1 LTSRKRFGTCVI
13 APKTNLERIRNSP
26 NACKVL
32 GVQWPRMLNRLY
44 CTRDAIIGTNADPL
58 DVVETSGLLIDSCAS
73 CVTSVRSVVSTV
85 RHRSTNFDT
94 GAKVTRIWHPVAPVT
109 SGKRHQRSS
118 QREVTRSGWR
128 WLVPSQNV
136 LSLVPQS
143 TVCTCNR
150 RCYGIFR
157 GSPLAGRFL
166 SEESPGRQCYCEGI
180 SECCQ
185 THRQALSGE
194 IAKLSRF
201 GDAVDSLLG
210 C

>member
-32 GVQWPRMLNRLY
+32 GVHWPRMLNRLY

-58 DVVETSGLLIDSCAS
+58 NVVETSGLLIDGCAS

-109 SGKRHQRSS
+109 SGKRHQRSMPT
-118 QREVTRSGWR
+118 RGDTLRLEV
-128 WLVPSQNV
+128 
-136 LSLVPQS
+136 
-143 TVCTCNR
+143 VCT
-150 RCYGIFR
+150 
-157 GSPLAGRFL
+157 
-166 SEESPGRQCYCEGI
+166 I
-180 SECCQ
+180 SECSFARSAEHGVHLQ
-185 THRQALSGE
+185 PAMLWDISRVTASRQILERRVTRPTVLLRGNLGMLPNSPSGT
-194 IAKLSRF
+194 
-201 GDAVDSLLG
+201 
-210 C
+210 